1 MKLKSNISL
10 ILKFMLL
17 ASLGLSWI
25 VADSVT
31 LTANSHDLAEWLT
44 LHPVIRSMGQWLPPV
59 FTLRMLFVLLGWS
72 IFIDSYEKP
81 HLRSIYYL
89 IVGLMILPIAPP
101 IEFFRGNLADWNY
114 RQQFFLLILYGVGLL
129 FLARLRN
136 KYLSRGIH
144 LIALPFAAWGG
155 YSGYSHMASFQFDV
169 RFGMGFILFISLS
182 MVSVIWEI
190 YNDR

>member
-1 MKLKSNISL
+1 MILKSNVSL

-17 ASLGLSWI
+17 VSLGLSWI
-25 VADSVT
+25 VTDAVA
-31 LTANSHDLAEWLT
+31 LTANLYDLAEWLT
-44 LHPVIRSMGQWLPPV
+44 LHPTTRSMGQWLPQP

-72 IFIDSYEKP
+72 ILIEGYEKS
-81 HLRSIYYL
+81 HLRSICYL

-101 IEFFRGNLADWNY
+101 IEFLRGNLADWNY

-129 FLARLRN
+129 VLARLRN

-144 LIALPFAAWGG
+144 LIGFPLAVWGG
-155 YSGYSHMASFQFDV
+155 YSGNSYMASFQFDV
-169 RFGMGFILFISLS
+169 RFGMGFMLFIFLS
-182 MVSVIWEI
+182 IVSVIWEV